1 LKTIP
6 TEEKTFRSGPEQTG
20 HTVRDGSEKDC
31 TASNLWSQVVQAY
44 W

>member
-6 TEEKTFRSGPEQTG
+6 TEEKTLRSLPEQVG
-20 HTVRDGSEKDC
+20 HSVSDGSEKDC
-31 TASNLWSQVVQAY
+31 TASNRWSQAVQAY